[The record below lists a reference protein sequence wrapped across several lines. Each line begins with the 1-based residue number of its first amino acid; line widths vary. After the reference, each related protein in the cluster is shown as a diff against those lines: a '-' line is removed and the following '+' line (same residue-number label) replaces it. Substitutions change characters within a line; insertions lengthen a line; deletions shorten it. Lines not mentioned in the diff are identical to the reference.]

1 LHRRQHELGTPGRTL
16 GFVVVPAPALLPP
29 DGMLGT
35 PVASLLAPGEV
46 KMPALPP
53 IAPAALDPLPH
64 GRTVAGLAVLGRPDR
79 LAPGMVIVL
88 FPGVGEDGTVGV
100 RGVVMVPGASGMVER
115 AAGPTGGIKRGEG
128 IEPAMALPASAQT
141 SAALNDGNMRDP
153 QAVGSFIAAL
163 SRSNGKM
170 VTRCGGS
177 KFR

>member
-1 LHRRQHELGTPGRTL
+1 MLGTPGRTL
-16 GFVVVPAPALLPP
+16 GFVVVAALASLPP
-29 DGMLGT
+29 AGMLGT

-64 GRTVAGLAVLGRPDR
+64 GRTVAGFAVLGRPDR

-88 FPGVGEDGTVGV
+88 FPGVGEGGTVGV

-115 AAGPTGGIKRGEG
+115 AAGPTGGIKRGAG

-141 SAALNDGNMRDP
+141 TTALNGNNMRSSR
-153 QAVGSFIAAL
+153 AVGSFIAAAFC
-163 SRSNGKM
+163 RSSGKM
-170 VTRCGGS
+170 VTRRGGS